1 MALSASVKQE
11 IFTKYQRD
19 PKDTG
24 SSEVQIA
31 MLTQRI
37 RDLTEHMKEHK
48 HDFHTNHGLLK
59 LVGQR
64 RRLMR
69 YLERENVTKYRE
81 LIEDLGIR
89 G

>member
-1 MALSASVKQE
+1 MALTASAKQE
-11 IFTKYQRD
+11 IFAKYQRD
-19 PKDTG
+19 PNDTG
-24 SSEVQIA
+24 STEVQIA
-31 MLTQRI
+31 MLTKRI

-69 YLERENVTKYRE
+69 YLEQENVSKYRE